1 MAKAMKSAKRA
12 KTIDAVPKAKATP
25 AADTPKSVAISKAK
39 AKPIVKA
46 PPKAK
51 GAARSTSSSSA
62 TAAPVV
68 EEVQVPAKAEYS
80 KLVGFLKYHCKSKDQ
95 SFRTDA
101 QKMLDVILL
110 DREGGGDVGVVVRM
124 CLRVCVCLCVCR
136 YGCV

>member
-51 GAARSTSSSSA
+51 GAAGSTSSSSA

-110 DREGGGDVGVVVRM
+110 DRLSGDMGGWWGCWCCCAYVIA
-124 CLRVCVCLCVCR
+124 CVCVCV
-136 YGCV
+136 